1 MTDAAR
7 GFDLLLV
14 DASTSIDDAIRRQVQ
29 ASDRGTPAGIS
40 LVVDA
45 DGILVGT
52 FTDGDLRR
60 FLAGG
65 GHLTDAVRDAMNP
78 DPIVFSDGGSYHDI
92 LERLP
97 HELESRGRRSRRF
110 LGKIVLV
117 DDQRRPTR
125 VLEYHELWEQRVA
138 THRHVVVVGLGYVGL
153 TLALVLAEEGFLV
166 TGTDVSPDVV
176 ATLERGEPHVHEL
189 GLAELLREQIGKNL
203 FVANDIPDEGDVFV
217 ITVGTPVSSVDGVSR
232 PSLTALDAAL
242 RAVGTKLQRGAL
254 VILRSTVPIGTCR
267 TIAAPILEEESGLR
281 AGIDFHLSFAPER
294 TTEGQALE
302 ELRTLPQIIGGIND
316 DSVDATAALFREL
329 SPTIVRTENLEAAE
343 LAKLI
348 NNSFRDLAF
357 AFANQ
362 IAQVASG
369 WGFDV
374 VEAIRA
380 ANRGY
385 PRNPVPL
392 PSPGVGGPCLTK
404 DPYILAAALPDWA
417 APHSLFDQGRAV
429 NDAMHGFVAR
439 SVVQGLR
446 DAGKDPATA
455 TVLLAGLAFKGH
467 PETGDL
473 RGSSS
478 LEIAALLAPEVGR
491 LLGHDPVV
499 EKADIEGAGL
509 IPADLPPHTSGIDAV
524 VFLNNHL
531 DYQRLDVFE
540 LVRGMNAN
548 PVFYDGWH
556 SFRADEVVGARPAL
570 YLGLGWS
577 RSSLTPRD
585 A

>member
-1 MTDAAR
+1 VTDDAH
-7 GFDLLLV
+7 GFELLLV
-14 DASTSIDDAIRRQVQ
+14 GPGTTISDTIQQQVEASGH
-29 ASDRGTPAGIS
+29 GTPAGIS

-45 DGILVGT
+45 DGVLIGT

-60 FLAGG
+60 FLARGG
-65 GHLTDAVRDAMNP
+65 ALSDTVQTAMNV
-78 DPIVFSDGGSYHDI
+78 DPIVFADGGSYQSI

-97 HELESRGRRSRRF
+97 QELESRGRRARRF

-117 DDQRRPTR
+117 DGERRPTR

-138 THRHVVVVGLGYVGL
+138 THRHVVIVGLGYVGL

-166 TGTDVSPDVV
+166 TGTDVSPEVV
-176 ATLERGEPHVHEL
+176 ATLQRGEPHVHEL
-189 GLAELLREQIGKNL
+189 GLAELLREQIDRNL
-203 FVANDIPDEGDVFV
+203 FVASEIPRDGDVFV
-217 ITVGTPVSSVDGVSR
+217 ITVGTPVVDMDGVSR

-242 RAVGTKLQRGAL
+242 RAVGSKLQRGAL

-267 TIAAPILEEESGLR
+267 TIAAPILEEMSGLR

-302 ELRTLPQIIGGIND
+302 ELRTLPQIIGGINA

-329 SPTIVRTENLEAAE
+329 SPTIVRAENLEAAE

-439 SVVQGLR
+439 AVLQALR
-446 DAGKDPATA
+446 DAGKDPATS
-455 TVLLAGLAFKGH
+455 TVLIAGLAFKGH

-478 LEIAALLAPEVGR
+478 LEIAAQLAPSVGR

-499 EKADIEGAGL
+499 EKADIEAAGL
-509 IPADLPPHTSGIDAV
+509 EPADLPPHTSGVDAV

-540 LVRGMNAN
+540 LVRAMNPN

-556 SFRADEVVGARPAL
+556 AFRADEVIGARPAL

-577 RSSLTPRD
+577 RSSLVAD